1 MYVRTRVAGVLKDW
15 RTKEQRMDK
24 NIQEVL
30 QCTCLRMRQTNR
42 LVTQIYDHALMATGL
57 TVNQF
62 GLLAN
67 LYGVDLVRSA
77 GLPIGA
83 LSERLGTDPTTLN
96 RTLKPLTAR
105 RLVRDLTDPAD
116 GRVRIVRI
124 TEKGK
129 REFLEAIPSW
139 RQAQSRVDG
148 ALGAKTASALNELL
162 DLCREAL
169 LREA

>member
-1 MYVRTRVAGVLKDW
+1 V
-15 RTKEQRMDK
+15 DK
-24 NIQEVL
+24 NLQEVME
-30 QCTCLRMRQTNR
+30 CTCLRIRRTSR
-42 LVTQIYDHALMATGL
+42 LVTQIYDYALAATGL

-96 RTLKPLTAR
+96 RTLKPMGAKG
-105 RLVRDLTDPAD
+105 LVKDLTDPAD

-129 REFLEAIPSW
+129 REFLKAIPLW
-139 RQAQSRVDG
+139 RQAQGRVNG
-148 ALGAKTASALNELL
+148 ALGTKTASAFNDLL
-162 DLCREAL
+162 DLCGDAL
-169 LREA
+169 SRPL